1 MIETPKNLTKNILL
15 GMFFGL
21 LFGAVIFYLD
31 PLPEYLTLF
40 IGEYLFNLGG
50 DIFINL
56 LKLMI
61 VPLVF
66 FSLVTGISSLGSLK
80 SLGNITL
87 KTIGLYLTTTAIAV
101 SLSLLVGSIFR
112 PGSGY
117 SSDLSVSPDSLPEGQ
132 GTYETI
138 LGIFPSNIIQA
149 MADNQM
155 LAIVFFSIIF
165 GLALN
170 KTNHLTDNI
179 SNAFDKF
186 NIVF

>member
-31 PLPEYLTLF
+31 PLPEYLTFL
-40 IGEYLFNLGG
+40 IGTYLFNLGG

-132 GTYETI
+132 GT
-138 LGIFPSNIIQA
+138 
-149 MADNQM
+149 
-155 LAIVFFSIIF
+155 
-165 GLALN
+165 
-170 KTNHLTDNI
+170 
-179 SNAFDKF
+179 
-186 NIVF
+186 